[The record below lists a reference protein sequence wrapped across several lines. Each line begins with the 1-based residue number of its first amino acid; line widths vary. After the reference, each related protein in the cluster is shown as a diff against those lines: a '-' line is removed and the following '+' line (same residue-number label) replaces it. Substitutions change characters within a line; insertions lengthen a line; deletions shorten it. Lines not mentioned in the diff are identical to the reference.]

1 MDVIDFSK
9 KETTYRTKSL
19 ENWFNSVKDYKV
31 LSIREEED
39 VIGRYKRGDVKAL
52 DELIK
57 GNQRFLFMAA
67 RNFSRNGD
75 EIVDLISEGNLGLMD
90 AIEKFDLTYGL
101 KFISFAVFYVKR
113 NMLQYLYDRGLVKH
127 HINRDLVA
135 YVKKLKEAWFNEN
148 EFDMPSYMIVDKVK
162 EEFGREIRVDSFFD
176 DIEVSFMDDVKTN
189 DEKGSDYN
197 PIDNLVSVENECVDM
212 FEKSDAV
219 ETVKY
224 LLDVVCQNEMERS
237 IIINTFGLF
246 GNNVVD
252 ERKLIKKYKIT
263 KNQYDYLRRKLIR
276 EMAMV
281 ARGKNVKRK
290 NKSKFQEG
298 MLYA

>member
-67 RNFSRNGD
+67 KNFSRNGD

-276 EMAMV
+276 EMAIV

>member
-67 RNFSRNGD
+67 KNFSRNGD
-75 EIVDLISEGNLGLMD
+75 EIVDLISEGNLGFMD

-135 YVKKLKEAWFNEN
+135 YVKKLKEVWFNEN

-176 DIEVSFMDDVKTN
+176 DIEVSFIDDVKVN

-197 PIDNLVSVENECVDM
+197 PIDNIVSVENECVDV

-224 LLDVVCQNEMERS
+224 LLDSVCQNEMERS

-263 KNQYDYLRRKLIR
+263 KNQYDYLRRKLVR

>member
-176 DIEVSFMDDVKTN
+176 DIEVSFIDDVKVN

-197 PIDNLVSVENECVDM
+197 PIDNIVSVENECVGV

-298 MLYA
+298 MLYV

>member
-67 RNFSRNGD
+67 KNFSRNGD

-176 DIEVSFMDDVKTN
+176 DIKVSFIDDVKIN

-197 PIDNLVSVENECVDM
+197 PIDNIVSVENECVDV

-224 LLDVVCQNEMERS
+224 LLDSVCQNEMERS

-263 KNQYDYLRRKLIR
+263 KNQYDYLRRKLVR

-298 MLYA
+298 MLYV

>member
-135 YVKKLKEAWFNEN
+135 YVKKLKEVWFNEN

-290 NKSKFQEG
+290 NKSKFQDG

>member
-197 PIDNLVSVENECVDM
+197 PIDNLVSVENECVDV

-224 LLDVVCQNEMERS
+224 LLDSVCQNEMERS

-263 KNQYDYLRRKLIR
+263 KNQYDYLRRKLVR

-298 MLYA
+298 VLYA

>member
-67 RNFSRNGD
+67 KNFSRNGD

-176 DIEVSFMDDVKTN
+176 DIEVSFIDDVKIN

-197 PIDNLVSVENECVDM
+197 PIDNIVSVENECVDV

-246 GNNVVD
+246 GNNVID

>member
-67 RNFSRNGD
+67 KNYSRNGD

-113 NMLQYLYDRGLVKH
+113 NMLQYLYDKGLVKH

-135 YVKKLKEAWFNEN
+135 YVRNLKEAWFNEN

-197 PIDNLVSVENECVDM
+197 PIDSFVSVENECVGV
-212 FEKSDAV
+212 FEKSDAE